1 MDLTSWEG
9 PVPFSVGC
17 SITGAL
23 MEEEELYGQRHLA
36 KKKRKALSKKT
47 KCAKHP
53 KKKTKAEK
61 PKTILNH
68 LKPPRFARLSVALG
82 LI

>member
-36 KKKRKALSKKT
+36 KKT